1 MFSKR
6 DSERRLAT
14 GLFDRRALGRA
25 MIRND
30 LDSVLALPFIGQ
42 VCAQAAHTTH
52 PTTSRRARERDTR
65 AARPASAWRCVDDT
79 LRLGMRRRAGSESV
93 RVREGCQ
100 TRRMRPPKSP
110 ADPARRDTDA
120 HRKAAGAKR
129 HTRRKRRKE
138 CGWSTLCWRPATSC
152 PGVGSFSLMRRR
164 RGRGWC
170 SGGGGGGPPPLSHP
184 DTLASRLSRHARE
197 QV

>member
-1 MFSKR
+1 MR
-6 DSERRLAT
+6 
-14 GLFDRRALGRA
+14 
-25 MIRND
+25 
-30 LDSVLALPFIGQ
+30 
-42 VCAQAAHTTH
+42 
-52 PTTSRRARERDTR
+52 TSRTHDTPHNLAQSQRERDTR

-170 SGGGGGGPPPLSHP
+170 SGGGGGGGGGGHPSLTLTLSLAVFL
-184 DTLASRLSRHARE
+184 DTPVSKSE